1 MAELEMKQLPL
12 GRAEARHYSL
22 NQQSFLVDPTSLR
35 PHPQVKQYTVPM
47 PQQAY
52 ERLKESIQK
61 FGVRVPLHITPEGVV
76 LDGYHRLKVSKELR
90 LTSVP
95 VQVLDLK
102 GDEQLIWMIRAN
114 LDRRQLTAGQRA
126 MLARMLFEIEKA
138 KAKKRQEATRAK
150 PGEKVGRAKAKES
163 FPGPR
168 ATEEKGQARDLAAK
182 QAGVSGRTLEKAAKA
197 VEKKPELEE
206 KLKRGE
212 ISVDEAYKLAKAEE
226 KPKPS
231 LDTDKGIKSIRV
243 RLTPELYS
251 QLKEWARRDR
261 MSLDLKAASLIS
273 AACLKRED
281 PTYEAASDS
290 KEPQICF
297 RLPIERYQLLEEL
310 AGDRGLSLSKFVS
323 RIVTGFLNHREELAE
338 IF

>member
-22 NQQSFLVDPTSLR
+22 NQQSFLVDPLSLR
-35 PHPQVKQYTVPM
+35 PHPQVKQFTVPM
-47 PQQAY
+47 PAQAY
-52 ERLKESIQK
+52 DRLKESIQK
-61 FGVRVPLHITPEGVV
+61 CGMRVPIHITPEGVV
-76 LDGYHRLKVSKELR
+76 LDGYHRLKVSKELK

-102 GDEQLIWMIRAN
+102 GDEQLIWMVRAN

-126 MLARMLFEIEKA
+126 MLAKMLYEIEKA

-182 QAGVSGRTLEKAAKA
+182 QAGVSGRTLEKAAVA

-206 KLKRGE
+206 KLKKGE

-226 KPKPS
+226 AKPKPRRAKQAQVLLS
-231 LDTDKGIKSIRV
+231 
-243 RLTPELYS
+243 EEFE
-251 QLKEWARRDR
+251 EWARERKMKPQELAARILDEAL
-261 MSLDLKAASLIS
+261 MSQHHDEN
-273 AACLKRED
+273 RE
-281 PTYEAASDS
+281 A
-290 KEPQICF
+290 PQICF
-297 RLPIERYQLLEEL
+297 RVPLERYQELEAL
-310 AGDRGLSLSKFVS
+310 AGDRGLSVPKFVRKVILS
-323 RIVTGFLNHREELAE
+323 YLGHVKQVGEVLEV
-338 IF
+338 